1 MEVSVFS
8 INELVF
14 NWQWLQY
21 DVEIEA
27 ATGGVL

>member
-8 INELVF
+8 TNEYVF
-14 NWQWLQY
+14 NWQWLQH

-27 ATGGVL
+27 ATGDVL